1 MLLCYLVKGVLFAFL
16 WESWEETIK
25 APGFRQFVG
34 MWMQAQGWVRVF
46 GRARL
51 RFLPPFYKGRSGHK
65 VKARGDLFCVVRIF
79 TKCKGSK

>member
-34 MWMQAQGWVRVF
+34 LWMQAQGWVGVF
-46 GRARL
+46 GRAGFSPSL
-51 RFLPPFYKGRSGHK
+51 LQGPVRSQG
-65 VKARGDLFCVVRIF
+65 
-79 TKCKGSK
+79 